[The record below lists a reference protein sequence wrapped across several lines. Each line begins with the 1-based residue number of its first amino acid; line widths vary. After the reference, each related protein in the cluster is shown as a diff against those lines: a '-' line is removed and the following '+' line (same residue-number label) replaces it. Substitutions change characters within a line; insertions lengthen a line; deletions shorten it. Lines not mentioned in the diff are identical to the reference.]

1 MLSKQDEKFIA
12 GASHV
17 ATLSPMQNRHGCLV
31 VLNGQTIGSG
41 FNNYRN
47 YSRDKI
53 ISGCLSCHAEIS
65 AVRNAIKVEHNE
77 RKKMAMLRKMKLYVV
92 RVNERGKYMD
102 SKPCYHCHCQLRSLG
117 VRCVVYSKGEDSKND
132 FVNMDLRRHCSA
144 NVSTGFRYMLQRAA
158 PLETITA

>member
-1 MLSKQDEKFIA
+1 MEK
-12 GASHV
+12 ASID
-17 ATLSPMQNRHGCLV
+17 ARAKE
-31 VLNGQTIGSG
+31 
-41 FNNYRN
+41 
-47 YSRDKI
+47 DKASI
-53 ISGCLSCHAEIS
+53 DTRA
-65 AVRNAIKVEHNE
+65 KVEKDSIDTLLKAE
-77 RKKMAMLRKMKLYVV
+77 KDSIDPRAKMAMLRKMKLYVV

-117 VRCVVYSKGEDSKND
+117 VRCVVYSTGEDSKND